1 MEGGS
6 REAVSSSGQL
16 EDWAAGVA
24 ADLNEE
30 RENKATDPSRQTN
43 DRDVTSPNRPRN
55 GNTQVSTV
63 AKRARQFQERDSSPD
78 DDNVGKD
85 GGPRP
90 KLPRPD
96 KKETCPRCNSLDTK
110 FCYYN
115 NYNIKQPRFY
125 CKTCQRYWTAGG
137 TLRNIAPGSGRRK
150 SKSKAAV
157 REQRNSPSLA
167 EQLTAAAAAAQTGI
181 FGLSVNTTAAYPA
194 LLAAADPAAIL
205 ASGSAATAAYAHQ
218 QLLGAH
224 GGLAGLKLAGVSQ
237 LHGAQWTGGTGLAS
251 DLNGTAALR
260 EHLQAH
266 LGSGSAM
273 PASLAHMTTGQQNM
287 GGVDTRVLLNGHGD
301 GPAAMALSQASAQA
315 QHGRGDGGHPS
326 SAPGS
331 PQHQQQQQASSPQ
344 QPNSQLSQQPSPP
357 QAHQNGAASE
367 EPDADA
373 LVEGTDV
380 VVQGRR
386 IRIKADI
393 DTMGSA
399 GFILGGGGGGS
410 SLAGSQLASLNLPP
424 SMASLAAVMGPGG
437 GPSSLGG
444 NLHPLLCAQESG
456 ASGNLLDGAQSSLSR
471 HNLQLALQQ
480 HQIVQQQQ
488 QQHESLQQLNGLL
501 PHSSAALHAHH
512 PLLHGLSNQNGNPSA
527 AVSSTAAAAVAALDP
542 LQRTALLQQAAGL
555 GGVGWLQGGSSVL
568 PSSLLLQVP
577 SQSSSMNA
585 PGSSS
590 AADWL
595 SLAAAAAAA
604 CPKVHAPVATHGAV
618 DCSSGG
624 IVGAAQ
630 MLHAQAAAAFAA
642 GGGCSSGV
650 GWPGSGSFPA
660 VPGGA
665 PSWSLWS
672 SYGGPASGHYAG
684 YALQAAAAAYS
695 GAR

>member
-1 MEGGS
+1 M
-6 REAVSSSGQL
+6 
-16 EDWAAGVA
+16 
-24 ADLNEE
+24 
-30 RENKATDPSRQTN
+30 
-43 DRDVTSPNRPRN
+43 
-55 GNTQVSTV
+55 
-63 AKRARQFQERDSSPD
+63 
-78 DDNVGKD
+78 
-85 GGPRP
+85 
-90 KLPRPD
+90 
-96 KKETCPRCNSLDTK
+96 
-110 FCYYN
+110 
-115 NYNIKQPRFY
+115 
-125 CKTCQRYWTAGG
+125 
-137 TLRNIAPGSGRRK
+137 
-150 SKSKAAV
+150 
-157 REQRNSPSLA
+157 
-167 EQLTAAAAAAQTGI
+167 
-181 FGLSVNTTAAYPA
+181 FGLSVNTSAAYPA

-205 ASGSAATAAYAHQ
+205 SSGSAATAAYAHQ

-224 GGLAGLKLAGVSQ
+224 GSLAGIKLAGVSQ
-237 LHGAQWTGGTGLAS
+237 LHGAQWTGSTGLTS
-251 DLNGTAALR
+251 DINGSAVLR

-266 LGSGSAM
+266 LGSGSAI
-273 PASLAHMTTGQQNM
+273 PASLAHMTNGQQSMN
-287 GGVDTRVLLNGHGD
+287 GVDSRVLLNGYGD
-301 GPAAMALSQASAQA
+301 GHPALALSQASAQ
-315 QHGRGDGGHPS
+315 GRPGCGDGGHPS

-357 QAHQNGAASE
+357 QAQQNGAASE

-373 LVEGTDV
+373 LAEGTDV

-399 GFILGGGGGGS
+399 GFILGGGGGS
-410 SLAGSQLASLNLPP
+410 SAFSGAQLAGLNLPP

-456 ASGNLLDGAQSSLSR
+456 GTGGLLDGGQSSLSR

-480 HQIVQQQQ
+480 HQIAQ

-501 PHSSAALHAHH
+501 PHSSAPLHVHH
-512 PLLHGLSNQNGNPSA
+512 PLLHGLGNQNGNPSA

-555 GGVGWLQGGSSVL
+555 GGVGWLQGGSSML

-577 SQSSSMNA
+577 SHSSSMNA
-585 PGSSS
+585 AGSSS

-630 MLHAQAAAAFAA
+630 MFHAQAAAAFAA
-642 GGGCSSGV
+642 GGGCSN
-650 GWPGSGSFPA
+650 GWPGSGSFQA
-660 VPGGA
+660 VPGAA

-672 SYGGPASGHYAG
+672 SYNGPASGHYAG